1 MNPGKGPLDETKIL
15 SESTSIFQQAS
26 RDHEKTQKL
35 IHTITTLNNECQI
48 DMKESD
54 LSFYFA
60 KHTFKLRFQFIA
72 RWRCAPRLSSATS
85 RVVNLFEGLVT
96 NTLHSE

>member
-1 MNPGKGPLDETKIL
+1 MNPRKGPLDEAKIL
-15 SESTSIFQQAS
+15 SESTSIYQQAS

-72 RWRCAPRLSSATS
+72 RWRCFLLARDPLAPPAAW
-85 RVVNLFEGLVT
+85 
-96 NTLHSE
+96 

>member
-1 MNPGKGPLDETKIL
+1 MNEAKIL
-15 SESTSIFQQAS
+15 SESTSIYQQAS

-60 KHTFKLRFQFIA
+60 KHTFKLSFQNRSAAMFLLPSPL
-72 RWRCAPRLSSATS
+72 APPAD
-85 RVVNLFEGLVT
+85 FE
-96 NTLHSE
+96 SF